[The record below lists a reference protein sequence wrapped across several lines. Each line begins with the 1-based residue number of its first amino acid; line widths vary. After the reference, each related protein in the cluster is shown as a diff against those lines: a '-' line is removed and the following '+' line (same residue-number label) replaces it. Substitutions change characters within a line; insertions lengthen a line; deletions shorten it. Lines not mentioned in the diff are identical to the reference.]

1 MPIVRGMGNRFLT
14 LTTGVLLGVA
24 ASLAAVKVAAAWRWW
39 PDRDLG
45 RASAYV
51 REVMELV
58 NVHYVEADAVT
69 YAGLARRALH
79 GMVEALD
86 PHSEFLEKA
95 SHDQVEEDLSGE
107 FGGIGV
113 QVETRQ
119 NRVVVIAPMA
129 GTPGER
135 AGIRRGDEIVSIDGQ
150 AVATGGVDAVVSRLR
165 GRPRTT
171 VVVGI
176 QRPGVKER
184 LTLTL
189 TRERIRIESVRGAR
203 VLADGVGYVQLT
215 EFSELTGR
223 QLRLALA
230 RLVEQGSRALVLDL
244 RNNPGG
250 LLEAA
255 VEVAQPFFREGELIV
270 ETRGRR
276 PQDNERFRASG
287 GGVPWSLPI
296 AVLVNAGSASAAEIV
311 AGALKDAGRAV
322 LVGERTFGKGSV
334 QSIFKLRDG
343 EGLRLTTARYFTPAG
358 ISIHEQGVQPH
369 VEVVMTPEEDSRL
382 AQQRSR
388 PDLEAA
394 EFEARFGFAPV
405 TDRQLET
412 ALAMLRGLRLLEGNG
427 GTRG

>member
-14 LTTGVLLGVA
+14 LAPGVLLGVA

-39 PDRDLG
+39 PDRDLA

-58 NVHYVEADAVT
+58 NAQYVDATAVS
-69 YAGLARRALH
+69 YAGLARGALR
-79 GMVEALD
+79 GMLEALD

-129 GTPGER
+129 GTPSER
-135 AGIRRGDEIVSIDGQ
+135 AGIRRGDEIVAIDGQ
-150 AVATGGVDAVVSRLR
+150 PVATGGVDAVVSRLR

-171 VVVGI
+171 VIVGI
-176 QRPGVKER
+176 QRPGVRES

-189 TRERIRIESVRGAR
+189 TRELIRIESVRGTR

-215 EFSELTGR
+215 EFSEHTGR

-230 RLVEQGSRALVLDL
+230 RLAEQGIRALVLDL

-255 VEVAQPFFREGELIV
+255 VEVAQVFFREGELIV

-276 PQDNERFRASG
+276 PQDNERFRAAG
-287 GGVPWSLPI
+287 GGAPWSLPI

-322 LVGERTFGKGSV
+322 VVGERTFGKGSV

-358 ISIHEQGVQPH
+358 TSIHEQGVRPH

-388 PDLEAA
+388 PDLGTA

-405 TDRQLET
+405 ADRQLET
-412 ALAMLRGLRLLEGNG
+412 ALAMLRGLRLLDGNG

>member
-14 LTTGVLLGVA
+14 LATGVLLGVA
-24 ASLAAVKVAAAWRWW
+24 ASLTAAKVAVAWRWW
-39 PDRDLG
+39 PDRDLA

-58 NVHYVEADAVT
+58 NAQYVDAAAVP
-69 YAGLARRALH
+69 YAGLARGALH

-107 FGGIGV
+107 FGGIGI

-135 AGIRRGDEIVSIDGQ
+135 AGIRRGDEIVAIDGQ
-150 AVATGGVDAVVSRLR
+150 PVATGGVDAVVSRLR

-171 VVVGI
+171 VTVGI
-176 QRPGVKER
+176 QRPGVREG

-189 TRERIRIESVRGAR
+189 TRELIRIESVRGAR

-215 EFSELTGR
+215 EFSEHSGR
-223 QLRLALA
+223 QLRQALA
-230 RLVEQGSRALVLDL
+230 RLAEQGIRALVLDL

-276 PQDNERFRASG
+276 PQDNERFRAAAG
-287 GGVPWSLPI
+287 GAPWSLPL

-358 ISIHEQGVQPH
+358 TSIHEQGVRPH

-382 AQQRSR
+382 AQRRSR

-405 TDRQLET
+405 ADRQLET
-412 ALAMLRGLRLLEGNG
+412 ALAMLRGLRLLDGIG
-427 GTRG
+427 GARG

>member
-14 LTTGVLLGVA
+14 LATGVLLGIA

-39 PDRDLG
+39 PDRDLA

-58 NVHYVEADAVT
+58 NAQYVDATAVP
-69 YAGLARRALH
+69 YAGLARGALH

-86 PHSEFLEKA
+86 PHSEFLEKT

-107 FGGIGV
+107 FGGIGI

-135 AGIRRGDEIVSIDGQ
+135 AGIRRGDEIVAIDGQ
-150 AVATGGVDAVVSRLR
+150 PVATGGVDAVVSRLR

-171 VVVGI
+171 VTVGI
-176 QRPGVKER
+176 QRPGVREA

-189 TRERIRIESVRGAR
+189 TRERIRIESVRGTR

-215 EFSELTGR
+215 EFSEHTGR

-230 RLVEQGSRALVLDL
+230 RLGEQGIRALVLDL

-276 PQDNERFRASG
+276 PQDNERFRAAAG
-287 GGVPWSLPI
+287 GAPWSLPI

-322 LVGERTFGKGSV
+322 VVGERTFGKGSV
-334 QSIFKLRDG
+334 QSIFKLREG

-358 ISIHEQGVQPH
+358 TRS
-369 VEVVMTPEEDSRL
+369 TSR
-382 AQQRSR
+382 ASGR
-388 PDLEAA
+388 
-394 EFEARFGFAPV
+394 
-405 TDRQLET
+405 T
-412 ALAMLRGLRLLEGNG
+412 LRW
-427 GTRG
+427 

>member
-14 LTTGVLLGVA
+14 LATGVLLGVA
-24 ASLAAVKVAAAWRWW
+24 VSLAAAKVAVAWRWW
-39 PDRDLG
+39 PDRDLA

-58 NVHYVEADAVT
+58 NEHYVDAAAVPH
-69 YAGLARRALH
+69 AALARGALH

-107 FGGIGV
+107 FGGIGI

-135 AGIRRGDEIVSIDGQ
+135 AGIRRGDEIIAIDGLP
-150 AVATGGVDAVVSRLR
+150 VAGGVDAVVSRLR
-165 GRPRTT
+165 GRPRTSVT
-171 VVVGI
+171 VGI
-176 QRPGVKER
+176 QRPGVREG

-189 TRERIRIESVRGAR
+189 TRELIRIESVRGAR
-203 VLADGVGYVQLT
+203 VLAEAVGYVQLT
-215 EFSELTGR
+215 EFSEHTGR
-223 QLRLALA
+223 QLRQALS
-230 RLVEQGSRALVLDL
+230 RLGEQGIRALVLDL

-276 PQDNERFRASG
+276 PQDNERFRAATG
-287 GGVPWSLPI
+287 GAPWSLPL

-322 LVGERTFGKGSV
+322 VVGERTFGKGSV

-358 ISIHEQGVQPH
+358 TSIHEQGVRPH
-369 VEVVMTPEEDSRL
+369 VEVVMTPEEDARL

-405 TDRQLET
+405 ADRQLET
-412 ALAMLRGLRLLEGNG
+412 ALAMLRGLRLLDGSG
-427 GTRG
+427 GARG

>member
-1 MPIVRGMGNRFLT
+1 MGNRFLT
-14 LTTGVLLGVA
+14 LAPGVLLGVA

-39 PDRDLG
+39 PDRDLA

-58 NVHYVEADAVT
+58 NAQYVDATAVS
-69 YAGLARRALH
+69 YAGLARGALR
-79 GMVEALD
+79 GMLEALD

-135 AGIRRGDEIVSIDGQ
+135 AGIRRGDEIVAIDGQ
-150 AVATGGVDAVVSRLR
+150 PVATGGVDAVVSRLR

-171 VVVGI
+171 VIVGI
-176 QRPGVKER
+176 QRPGVRES

-189 TRERIRIESVRGAR
+189 TRELIRIESVRGTR

-215 EFSELTGR
+215 EFSEHTGR

-230 RLVEQGSRALVLDL
+230 RLAEQGIRALVLDL

-255 VEVAQPFFREGELIV
+255 VEVAQVFFREGELIV

-276 PQDNERFRASG
+276 PQDNERFRAAG
-287 GGVPWSLPI
+287 GGAPWSLPI

-322 LVGERTFGKGSV
+322 VVGERTFGKGSV

-358 ISIHEQGVQPH
+358 TSIHEQGVRPH

-388 PDLEAA
+388 PDLGTA

-405 TDRQLET
+405 ADRQLET
-412 ALAMLRGLRLLEGNG
+412 ALAMLRGLRLLDGNG

>member
-14 LTTGVLLGVA
+14 LAPGVLLGVA

-39 PDRDLG
+39 PDRDLA

-58 NVHYVEADAVT
+58 NAQYVDATAVS
-69 YAGLARRALH
+69 YAGLARGALH
-79 GMVEALD
+79 GMLEALD

-113 QVETRQ
+113 EVETRQ

-135 AGIRRGDEIVSIDGQ
+135 AGIRRGDEIVAIDGQ
-150 AVATGGVDAVVSRLR
+150 PVATGGVDAVVSRLR

-171 VVVGI
+171 VIVGI
-176 QRPGVKER
+176 QRPGVRES

-189 TRERIRIESVRGAR
+189 TRELIRIESVRGTR

-215 EFSELTGR
+215 EFSEHTGR

-230 RLVEQGSRALVLDL
+230 RLAEQGIRALVLDL

-255 VEVAQPFFREGELIV
+255 VEVAQVFFREGELIV
-270 ETRGRR
+270 ETRGRL
-276 PQDNERFRASG
+276 EALVVLRAAAAPRGPCPSRC
-287 GGVPWSLPI
+287 WS
-296 AVLVNAGSASAAEIV
+296 
-311 AGALKDAGRAV
+311 
-322 LVGERTFGKGSV
+322 
-334 QSIFKLRDG
+334 
-343 EGLRLTTARYFTPAG
+343 TPAA
-358 ISIHEQGVQPH
+358 PAR
-369 VEVVMTPEEDSRL
+369 P
-382 AQQRSR
+382 RS
-388 PDLEAA
+388 
-394 EFEARFGFAPV
+394 
-405 TDRQLET
+405 
-412 ALAMLRGLRLLEGNG
+412 
-427 GTRG
+427 

>member
-14 LTTGVLLGVA
+14 LAPGVLLGVA

-39 PDRDLG
+39 PDRDLA

-58 NVHYVEADAVT
+58 NAQYVDATAVS
-69 YAGLARRALH
+69 YAGLARGALR
-79 GMVEALD
+79 GMLEALD

-135 AGIRRGDEIVSIDGQ
+135 AGIRRGDEIVAIDGQ
-150 AVATGGVDAVVSRLR
+150 PVATGGVDAVVSRLR

-171 VVVGI
+171 VIVGI
-176 QRPGVKER
+176 QRPGVRES

-189 TRERIRIESVRGAR
+189 TRELIRIESVRGTR

-215 EFSELTGR
+215 EFSEHTGR
-223 QLRLALA
+223 QLRFALA
-230 RLVEQGSRALVLDL
+230 RLAEQGIRALVLDL

-255 VEVAQPFFREGELIV
+255 VEVAQVFFREGELIV

-276 PQDNERFRASG
+276 PQDNERFRAAG
-287 GGVPWSLPI
+287 GGAPWSLPI

-322 LVGERTFGKGSV
+322 VVGERTFGKGSV

-358 ISIHEQGVQPH
+358 TSIHEQGVRPH

-388 PDLEAA
+388 PDLGTA

-405 TDRQLET
+405 ADRQLET
-412 ALAMLRGLRLLEGNG
+412 ALAMLRGLRLLDGNG

>member
-1 MPIVRGMGNRFLT
+1 MPIVRGMGKRFLT
-14 LTTGVLLGVA
+14 LVTGVLLGVA
-24 ASLAAVKVAAAWRWW
+24 VSLAAAKVAVAWRWW
-39 PDRDLG
+39 PDRDLA

-58 NVHYVEADAVT
+58 NAQYVDAAAVP
-69 YAGLARRALH
+69 YARLARGALH

-107 FGGIGV
+107 FGGIGI

-135 AGIRRGDEIVSIDGQ
+135 AGIRRGDEIVAIDGQ
-150 AVATGGVDAVVSRLR
+150 PVVTGGVDAVVSRLR

-171 VVVGI
+171 VTVGI
-176 QRPGVKER
+176 QRPGLRET

-215 EFSELTGR
+215 EFSEHTGR
-223 QLRLALA
+223 QLRQALA
-230 RLVEQGSRALVLDL
+230 RLAEQGIRALVLDL

-276 PQDNERFRASG
+276 PQDNERFRATAG
-287 GGVPWSLPI
+287 GAPWSLPL

-358 ISIHEQGVQPH
+358 TSIHEQGVRPH

-382 AQQRSR
+382 AQRRSR

-405 TDRQLET
+405 ADRQLET
-412 ALAMLRGLRLLEGNG
+412 ALAMLRGLWLLDGTG
-427 GTRG
+427 GARG